1 MPNKQDTKWRATNP
15 IKKMKKINIITLGC
29 AKNTVD
35 SEHLAGQLAPGW
47 QVTFDDDSTEAKVV
61 VVNTCGFILDAQ
73 QESIDTILRLA
84 EAKKAGLIE
93 RIFVMGCLSERYKEE
108 LRAEISEVDEYFGV
122 NNLSDILLSLGA
134 IYDPKR
140 ATARQI
146 ATPSHYAY
154 LKISEGCNWGCGYC
168 AIPLIRGPHR
178 SVPMDTLLSEAR
190 ELAAS
195 GVREL
200 LVIAQDTTYYGMD
213 LYGERRL
220 ADLLRGLCAIEGLEW
235 VRLHYAYPAAFPG
248 DVVEVL
254 RDEPKMCKYLDIPLQ
269 HIADG
274 QLRSMR
280 RGLNGQQ
287 SRDLV
292 ALLRHQIPSLALRT
306 TMLVGY
312 PGESEA
318 DFQELMDFVREARF
332 DRLGVFPYSEQ
343 EGTYSAQSLADDV
356 PQEVKEQRAEKLM
369 ELQRS
374 ISNQCALNKVGGI
387 ERVIIDRQEGSYYV
401 GRTQYDSPEVDGECF
416 VQSSEPLVVGQFCQ
430 AIITKADDYDLYG
443 VALL

>member
-1 MPNKQDTKWRATNP
+1 
-15 IKKMKKINIITLGC
+15 
-29 AKNTVD
+29 
-35 SEHLAGQLAPGW
+35 
-47 QVTFDDDSTEAKVV
+47 
-61 VVNTCGFILDAQ
+61 
-73 QESIDTILRLA
+73 
-84 EAKKAGLIE
+84 
-93 RIFVMGCLSERYKEE
+93 
-108 LRAEISEVDEYFGV
+108 
-122 NNLSDILLSLGA
+122 
-134 IYDPKR
+134 
-140 ATARQI
+140 
-146 ATPSHYAY
+146 
-154 LKISEGCNWGCGYC
+154 
-168 AIPLIRGPHR
+168 
-178 SVPMDTLLSEAR
+178 PMDTLLREAR

-235 VRLHYAYPAAFPG
+235 VRLHYAYPAAFPD

>member
-1 MPNKQDTKWRATNP
+1 
-15 IKKMKKINIITLGC
+15 MKKINIITLGC

-47 QVTFDDDSTEAKVV
+47 QVAFDDDSTEAKVV

-235 VRLHYAYPAAFPG
+235 VRLHYAYPAAFPD